1 MQPQK
6 TNYLNFNLNIT
17 KIIPSTGT
25 LKWLVTKG
33 GDVKVQSSKGKT
45 ALDMARSRGMADVIA
60 YLKTCGK
67 DIIAK

>member
-1 MQPQK
+1 MQREK

-67 DIIAK
+67 DIIAT